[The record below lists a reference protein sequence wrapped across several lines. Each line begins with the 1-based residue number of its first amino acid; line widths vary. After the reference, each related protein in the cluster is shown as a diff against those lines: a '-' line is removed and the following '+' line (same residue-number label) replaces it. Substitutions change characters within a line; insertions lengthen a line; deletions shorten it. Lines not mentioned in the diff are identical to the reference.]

1 MNHGI
6 FRNWIVS
13 SRMERMAFDDSLQ
26 GKPCSFHD
34 SETVYRKKSVG
45 GARGSETTA
54 RTKKGGKG
62 TLIELNYKDYPSF

>member
-1 MNHGI
+1 MNRGI

-13 SRMERMAFDDSLQ
+13 SRMERMAFDEPLE

-34 SETVYRKKSVG
+34 SETLYRKKSIR

-54 RTKKGGKG
+54 RTKKDGKSM
-62 TLIELNYKDYPSF
+62 LIELNQED

>member
-13 SRMERMAFDDSLQ
+13 SRMERMAFDESAE

-34 SETVYRKKSVG
+34 SETLYRKKSIRGARRSKPTG
-45 GARGSETTA
+45 GA
-54 RTKKGGKG
+54 KK
-62 TLIELNYKDYPSF
+62 D